1 MFEQF
6 LVRPLFNLL
15 VVIYNI
21 LPIADLGV
29 ATVVFTVVVWGILL
43 YPLSRKMFRS
53 QDALAKLQPELKR
66 IQEHHA
72 NDKEAQAKA
81 TMALY
86 RERGVNPFGG
96 CLIII
101 VQLPI
106 FIALFQVFQRA
117 TDPSSLA
124 LLYHWVSRPEA
135 INALFLGF
143 LNLARPNVVAA
154 VLTGIAQFIQSKL
167 TVPPSAGGDRGQD
180 IARILSMQATYV
192 FPVLITIAALQ
203 FPAGLTL
210 YWFTATTL
218 QILQRLW
225 VKRQTQRQVP

>member
-21 LPIADLGV
+21 LPVADLGV

-106 FIALFQVFQRA
+106 FIALFTVFRRA
-117 TDPSSLA
+117 TDPTSLA

-135 INALFLGF
+135 INAIFLGF
-143 LNLARPNVVAA
+143 LNLAQPNVVAA
-154 VLTGIAQFIQSKL
+154 VLTGVAQFIQSKL
-167 TVPPSAGGDRGQD
+167 TVTAPTAGDRGQD
-180 IARILSMQATYV
+180 VGRILSMQATYV
-192 FPVLITIAALQ
+192 FPVLITIAALR

>member
-15 VVIYNI
+15 VVIYNF

-29 ATVVFTVVVWGILL
+29 ATVIFTLVVWGVFL

-53 QDALAKLQPELKR
+53 QEALTKLQPELKS
-66 IQEHHA
+66 IQDRHA
-72 NDKEAQAKA
+72 NDREAQAKA

-86 RERGVNPFGG
+86 RERGVNPLGG
-96 CLIII
+96 CLIIL

-106 FIALFQVFQRA
+106 FIALFTVFRRA
-117 TDPSSLA
+117 TDPASLA
-124 LLYHWVSRPEA
+124 LLYPAVSRPEA
-135 INALFLGF
+135 INTMFLGL
-143 LNLARPNVVAA
+143 LNLAQPNAVAA

-167 TVPPSAGGDRGQD
+167 TVTPPAGGGRGAD
-180 IARILSMQATYV
+180 VARVMSLQATYV
-192 FPVLITIAALQ
+192 FPVLITFAALQ

-210 YWFTATTL
+210 YWFTSTAL

-225 VKRQTQRQVP
+225 AKRQMS